1 LEHYLEARAEHAVT
15 DVGDR
20 LGRAANR
27 LAQPG
32 SGGDLFSAVGRKLG
46 EGASPGK
53 MALRF
58 GASRVKD
65 ATTKAVKSLGGKG
78 GDDGGGGGNGKA
90 AAPKVL
96 TIIED
101 IDVGVPVREAYN
113 QWTQFE
119 EFGRFA
125 KGVVSVE
132 QQDDTATEW
141 RVKVAKA
148 QRSWRAKITEQVP
161 DEKIAWTSEGDKGTT
176 RGVVTFHELDEN
188 LTRVLLVIEYS
199 PKGFIEKTGRL
210 FRSQGRRIRLDLKRY
225 RAFLMMRGEATGA
238 WRGRIHE
245 GRPTDEEDEQ
255 SGEQGDEETRY
266 GDEEDEEEEPYDEEE
281 EPYEDEEE
289 DEEEDDRDRDAE
301 DEEEDGY
308 DDEYEEEDEED
319 EEEEPGQEERP
330 RRRSTARR

>member
-1 LEHYLEARAEHAVT
+1 MTDRKAPTGALDRVREQVQGNPATSRLWEELEHYLEARAEHAVT

-53 MALRF
+53 MALQF

-199 PKGFIEKTGRL
+199 PRG
-210 FRSQGRRIRLDLKRY
+210 SSRRPD
-225 RAFLMMRGEATGA
+225 ACSV
-238 WRGRIHE
+238 
-245 GRPTDEEDEQ
+245 P
-255 SGEQGDEETRY
+255 
-266 GDEEDEEEEPYDEEE
+266 
-281 EPYEDEEE
+281 
-289 DEEEDDRDRDAE
+289 RDAAS
-301 DEEEDGY
+301 GWT
-308 DDEYEEEDEED
+308 
-319 EEEEPGQEERP
+319 
-330 RRRSTARR
+330 SSATAPS